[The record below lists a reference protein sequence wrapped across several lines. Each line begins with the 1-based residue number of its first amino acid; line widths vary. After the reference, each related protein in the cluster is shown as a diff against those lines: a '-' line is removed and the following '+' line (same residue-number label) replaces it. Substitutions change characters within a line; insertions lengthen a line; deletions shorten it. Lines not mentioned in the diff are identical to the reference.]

1 MNKPVGSKPRTP
13 KDVDGESRP
22 GFVSGPALGMDLN
35 VPNSTTRQSDQA
47 FETLYRAIV
56 RCEFLPGSIVPEAQF
71 AERYGLTRAS
81 ARAAVDRLSILGLL
95 KPVRRQGYIVKPI
108 TLRDVND
115 LFQLRAIIEVAAN
128 RTAAGRVD
136 EFSLR
141 RLDRVCSQYYQLGDR
156 ESESRFLQANSEFHM
171 TVAAATG
178 NYRLVATLGQI
189 LKEMERF
196 LHIGLSYR
204 NRSEEIHR
212 EHQSLI
218 DALAK
223 GDVDKV
229 EELTREELAT
239 SKSMI
244 LDALMSS
251 EDLLDVNVS
260 FAKASRFL
268 DT

>member
-1 MNKPVGSKPRTP
+1 MNVKDININAPLSIAAGMPVGTGGKQPQA
-13 KDVDGESRP
+13 E
-22 GFVSGPALGMDLN
+22 L
-35 VPNSTTRQSDQA
+35 RQSDKA

-56 RCEFLPGSIVPEAQF
+56 RCEFRPGAIVPEAHF

-81 ARAAVDRLSILGLL
+81 ARAAVDRLSIIGML
-95 KPVRRQGYIVKPI
+95 KPLRRQGYVVKPI

-115 LFQLRAIIEVAAN
+115 LFQLRGIIEVAAN
-128 RTAAGRVD
+128 RLAAGRVD

-141 RLDRVCSQYYQLGDR
+141 RLDRACSQYYQLGDKD
-156 ESESRFLQANSEFHM
+156 SESRFLQANSEFHI

-178 NYRLVATLGQI
+178 NYRLVSTLGQI

-204 NRSEEIHR
+204 NRSQEIHD

-223 GDVDKV
+223 GDVAKV
-229 EELTREELAT
+229 EELTLQELT
-239 SKSMI
+239 SSKSMI

-260 FAKASRFL
+260 FAKAGPLL
-268 DT
+268 DI